1 MTTNPHIPVSI
12 GEVYDKYSI
21 LEIKQTKI
29 SDPLKLKH
37 INTELEVLHPYI
49 LNYNL
54 DENIYLE
61 LKNINLKLW
70 GIEDKLR
77 IKESKQEFDNEFI
90 QLARSVYFTNDER
103 GDVKKK
109 INTIFNS
116 QIYEVKSYID
126 YRNKAEE
133 EKQLIIKEYDDIKR
147 LSGIDKNSECI
158 HKLKELLNK
167 LRKSTLNDE
176 LKHNMDS
183 TICENIGYYYFTSKH
198 FSEAISYYTY
208 SLDYQSMS
216 YSTLSN
222 IGTCYTYLKQFDKAE
237 DIFKT
242 IIDKF
247 PYESDIY
254 NKIGFSH
261 LIQKKIKS
269 GVGYINEYHKK
280 IADKNELHM
289 IKRWDGSLPCKS
301 IVIDTEG
308 LGDMMQFGRYII
320 EFSKKYPETTVYFW
334 VDNKIKDLFNFN
346 NSNIKCISLVTEIY
360 DYRIDT
366 LSLMYFIGIETITP
380 FRYQSYIVES
390 TPNNEKWKEILKRDC
405 TKKLKI
411 CICWKGALG
420 IVEKHIPLSKF
431 NSLTNLDIDLIS
443 LQCGSGSEEI
453 DDCSFKMLKYDID
466 KDAAFIDSIAII
478 RNSDLVIT
486 VDTSI
491 LHLSAIMG
499 VKTWLIL
506 GNVTDWRWFNNDK
519 TTEWYN
525 NVTIF
530 KSKKVN
536 EWDDVFH
543 EIHNELQK
551 IITTH
556 NITECE

>member
-1 MTTNPHIPVSI
+1 MSTNPHIPVSI

-21 LEIKQTKI
+21 LEIKQAKI
-29 SDPLKLKH
+29 SDPLKLEH
-37 INTELEVLHPYI
+37 VNTELEVLGKYI
-49 LNYNL
+49 LKYKLEESIYN
-54 DENIYLE
+54 E
-61 LKNINLKLW
+61 LKDINLKLW
-70 GIEDKLR
+70 NIEDKLR
-77 IKESKQEFDNEFI
+77 IKESKQEFDSEFI

-126 YRNKAEE
+126 YRSNAEE
-133 EKQLIIKEYDDIKR
+133 EKQIILKEYDDIRR

-167 LRKSTLNDE
+167 LRKSTLNDK
-176 LKHNMDS
+176 LKHDMDS

-198 FSEAISYYTY
+198 FTEAISYYTY

-216 YSTLSN
+216 YTTRSN

-242 IIDKF
+242 ILDKF

-269 GVGYINEYHKK
+269 GLGYINEYHKK
-280 IADKNELHM
+280 IADTNELHM

-308 LGDMMQFGRYII
+308 LGDMMQFGRYVI
-320 EFSKKYPETTVYFW
+320 EFSKTHPETMIYFW
-334 VDNKIKDLFNFN
+334 LDKKIKPLFNFD
-346 NSNIKCISLVTEIY
+346 NSNIKCIDTVTEIY
-360 DYRIDT
+360 DYRIDV
-366 LSLMYFIGIETITP
+366 LSLMYFIGIESITP
-380 FRYQSYIVES
+380 LKDTSYIVES
-390 TPNNEKWKEILKRDC
+390 TVVNERWKEILNGDC
-405 TKKLKI
+405 IKKLKV

-431 NSLTNLDIDLIS
+431 KLLSNLDIDIIS
-443 LQCGSGSEEI
+443 LQCGSGSEEMN
-453 DDCSFKMLKYDID
+453 DCSFNMLKYNID

-519 TTEWYN
+519 TTEWYD

-530 KSKKVN
+530 KSKKSH
-536 EWDDVFH
+536 EWDDVFN
-543 EIHNELQK
+543 EIHNKLQQL
-551 IITTH
+551 IT
-556 NITECE
+556 NITQCG